1 MNSDSQYDE
10 IPQAIPSAERL
21 RAAQLSGEFPNR
33 FQRESLNLVNSLL
46 KLSSSAFYLVGP
58 DMRHRGVVLRDME
71 PELERLY
78 ATKFRE
84 LDPLNPALFAEGDK
98 SVVCIDEQLSEA
110 ELLCSEYY
118 LEFMAPN
125 FQRHVTDMFFRREG
139 DIVAVLTM
147 LRDEVGGPFSPAELA
162 LLRKLQPF
170 LEYTLNTV
178 YLPKR
183 MQQRRS
189 AAERFALTD
198 REVDVLELIVAG
210 TNNKLIARELGLGL
224 ATVKT
229 HIQHIFHKVGV
240 SSRTELSAKILGDLP
255 A

>member
-1 MNSDSQYDE
+1 MSDQV
-10 IPQAIPSAERL
+10 
-21 RAAQLSGEFPNR
+21 SGEFPNR
-33 FQRESLNLVNSLL
+33 FQRESLNLVNGLL

-78 ATKFRE
+78 ETRFRE
-84 LDPLNPALFAEGDK
+84 LDPLNPALFAHGDQ
-98 SVVCIDEQLSEA
+98 SVVCLDEQLDEA
-110 ELLCSEYY
+110 ELLRSDYY

-125 FQRHVTDMFFRREG
+125 SQRHVTDMFFRREG

-147 LRDEVGGPFSPAELA
+147 LRDESGGPFSVQELA

-183 MQQRRS
+183 TLQRRS
-189 AAERFALTD
+189 AAERFSLTG

-229 HIQHIFHKVGV
+229 HIQHIFQKVGV

-255 A
+255 T